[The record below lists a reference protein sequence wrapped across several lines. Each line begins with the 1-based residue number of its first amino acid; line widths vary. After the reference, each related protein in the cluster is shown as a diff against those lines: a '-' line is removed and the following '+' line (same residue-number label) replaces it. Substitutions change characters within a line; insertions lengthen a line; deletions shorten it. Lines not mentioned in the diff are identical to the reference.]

1 MAKIGSK
8 RTLRNDFE
16 SERIGQAQVNQS
28 NYQDRSESIDI
39 QNEKEEKYVSSA
51 QIEPNHTQTHSQH
64 HHSSKVPS
72 HGH

>member
-16 SERIGQAQVNQS
+16 SERIGQVQVNQS
-28 NYQDRSESIDI
+28 NYQDRSESI
-39 QNEKEEKYVSSA
+39 EKEEKYVSS
-51 QIEPNHTQTHSQH
+51 QIEPNHTQTHS
-64 HHSSKVPS
+64 SRVAS

>member
-16 SERIGQAQVNQS
+16 SERIGQAQVDQS
-28 NYQDRSESIDI
+28 NYQDRSESI
-39 QNEKEEKYVSSA
+39 EKEEKYVSSA